1 MAEESPLTGTTDAL
15 DGFSPA
21 TRAWFG
27 GAFAEP
33 TPAQAGAWRAIGKGE
48 DTLVV
53 APTGL
58 GKTLAAFLWAIDKL
72 AAVPPPQ
79 DPKRRTRVLYV
90 SPLKALAVDIERNL
104 RAPLTGIRHAAH
116 RLGLAE
122 PDIQVAIRTG
132 DTAAED
138 RRKLVT
144 KPPDILI
151 TTPESLFLLLTSQAR
166 ETLRGVETV
175 IVDEVHAVAGNKRGA
190 HLALS
195 LERLDALRGDARPA
209 QRVGLSATVRPVGE
223 VATFLGGARPVTVV
237 QPPSPK
243 RIELTVVVPVE
254 DMTELDTAPGRGSDG
269 DEGGPAPVRSIW
281 PHVEER
287 VLDLI
292 EQHKSTIVFANSRRL
307 AERLCGRLNELAA
320 ERAEAAFEAGP
331 SPADTAGPGAR
342 GSSALNGRMPAEI
355 MAQAG
360 AAAGAPAEVARA
372 HHGSVSR
379 QERAEIEEALKAGRL
394 PAVVATSSL
403 ELGIDMGAVDLVV
416 QVESPPSVASGLQRV
431 GRAGHNVGDVS
442 RGIIFPKYQGDLVQA
457 AVVAERMRDGQ
468 IEELKIPHNPLDVL
482 AQQVVAMT
490 AVDDWP
496 VDELERTVRRAAP
509 FGGLTRPILE
519 AVLDMLAGR
528 YPSEDFAGL
537 RPRIVWDRVA
547 GIIRARPGAQRLAVT
562 SGGTIPDR
570 GLFGVFLASGGDRQ
584 PRRVGELDEE
594 MVYESRVGD
603 VFVLGASSWRI
614 EDITPDR
621 VLVTPAP
628 GQPGRLPF
636 WHGDTPGRPA
646 ELGRAIG
653 AAVRSLAAAPSESSA
668 MASLERAGLDEL
680 AARNLLRYLADQRAA
695 TGYVPDDRTLVV
707 ERFRDE
713 LGDWRVV
720 LHSPYGDRVHAPW
733 ALAIAARLRERYGG
747 MDVQALHTDDGI
759 LIRVPESDEP
769 PPSGIALIDPDEIGD
784 LVTAEV
790 GASALFASRFR
801 ECASRALLLP
811 RRQPG
816 RRTPL
821 WQQRQRSAQLLE
833 IASRYPAFPIV
844 LETVREVLRDVF
856 DVPALTG
863 LLRDI
868 AARRIRI
875 VEVETA
881 TPSPFGK
888 SLLFRY
894 VGAFMYEGDAPLAE
908 RRAQALSL
916 DTALLAELLG
926 QDGLRELLDPS
937 VVEQTERDLQHL
949 SEGRRCRDLEGVADL
964 LRTAGP
970 LTALEVADR
979 CVDGSASDSWLSDLA
994 SARRVIQVRIA
1005 GQPMWA
1011 AIEDAGRL
1019 RDALGVP
1026 LPLGVPE
1033 AFTEPVADAL
1043 GDLVARYA
1051 RTHGPFATAAVAGRY
1066 GLGPA
1071 VVTLVLRRLGA
1082 DGRVVE
1088 GEFLPTG
1095 ADASAGGTEWCDAEV
1110 LRLLRRRCLARLR
1123 KEAEPVPP
1131 EVLARFLPAWH
1142 GIGSALDR
1150 SLGGGAAS
1158 GGRRRADAGAVL
1170 EVVERLAGA
1179 PVPASALETLV
1190 LPGRIPGYSPAL
1202 LDELTSAGEVVWSG
1216 AGALPG
1222 GDGWLVLAPADGAP
1236 LMLPEPGEVS
1246 MTPLHEA
1253 VLEVLSGGGALF
1265 FRMLSDR
1272 AAALLSGSLPDDSEV
1287 AAAIWDL
1294 VWAGLLTNDTL
1305 APMRVALGGQQRRAA
1320 ASPRAAVPRP
1330 RPGGPGRRYGF
1341 GRPPMPTRTGPPT
1354 VSGRWSLLPGRLAGA
1369 EPSGRD
1375 GAQTV
1380 RAHTLAL
1387 TLLERHG
1394 VLTRGAVASERI
1406 PGGFAAVYPVLRAM
1420 EEAGQCRRGYFVEG
1434 LGAAQFALPGA
1445 VDRMRALADRPRAAD
1460 PGARASISAER
1471 AVVLAAADPAQP
1483 YGAALPWPDRPG
1495 ETPSHRP
1502 GRKAGALV
1510 VLVDGS
1516 LVLYV
1521 ERGGRTLLSW
1531 TDDPELL
1538 GPSATAL
1545 AASVRD
1551 GALGRMSVERA
1562 DGLTVGSGIHGSPLA
1577 HALEAAGF
1585 RPTPRGLRLRAS

>member
-1 MAEESPLTGTTDAL
+1 
-15 DGFSPA
+15 
-21 TRAWFG
+21 
-27 GAFAEP
+27 
-33 TPAQAGAWRAIGKGE
+33 
-48 DTLVV
+48 
-53 APTGL
+53 
-58 GKTLAAFLWAIDKL
+58 
-72 AAVPPPQ
+72 
-79 DPKRRTRVLYV
+79 
-90 SPLKALAVDIERNL
+90 
-104 RAPLTGIRHAAH
+104 
-116 RLGLAE
+116 
-122 PDIQVAIRTG
+122 
-132 DTAAED
+132 
-138 RRKLVT
+138 
-144 KPPDILI
+144 
-151 TTPESLFLLLTSQAR
+151 
-166 ETLRGVETV
+166 
-175 IVDEVHAVAGNKRGA
+175 
-190 HLALS
+190 
-195 LERLDALRGDARPA
+195 
-209 QRVGLSATVRPVGE
+209 
-223 VATFLGGARPVTVV
+223 
-237 QPPSPK
+237 
-243 RIELTVVVPVE
+243 
-254 DMTELDTAPGRGSDG
+254 
-269 DEGGPAPVRSIW
+269 
-281 PHVEER
+281 
-287 VLDLI
+287 
-292 EQHKSTIVFANSRRL
+292 
-307 AERLCGRLNELAA
+307 
-320 ERAEAAFEAGP
+320 
-331 SPADTAGPGAR
+331 
-342 GSSALNGRMPAEI
+342 
-355 MAQAG
+355 
-360 AAAGAPAEVARA
+360 
-372 HHGSVSR
+372 
-379 QERAEIEEALKAGRL
+379 
-394 PAVVATSSL
+394 
-403 ELGIDMGAVDLVV
+403 
-416 QVESPPSVASGLQRV
+416 
-431 GRAGHNVGDVS
+431 
-442 RGIIFPKYQGDLVQA
+442 
-457 AVVAERMRDGQ
+457 
-468 IEELKIPHNPLDVL
+468 
-482 AQQVVAMT
+482 
-490 AVDDWP
+490 
-496 VDELERTVRRAAP
+496 
-509 FGGLTRPILE
+509 
-519 AVLDMLAGR
+519 
-528 YPSEDFAGL
+528 
-537 RPRIVWDRVA
+537 
-547 GIIRARPGAQRLAVT
+547 
-562 SGGTIPDR
+562 
-570 GLFGVFLASGGDRQ
+570 
-584 PRRVGELDEE
+584 
-594 MVYESRVGD
+594 
-603 VFVLGASSWRI
+603 
-614 EDITPDR
+614 
-621 VLVTPAP
+621 
-628 GQPGRLPF
+628 
-636 WHGDTPGRPA
+636 
-646 ELGRAIG
+646 
-653 AAVRSLAAAPSESSA
+653 

-769 PPSGIALIDPDEIGD
+769 PPSGIALLDPDEIGD

-937 VVEQTERDLQHL
+937 VVEETERDLQHL

-979 CVDGSASDSWLSDLA
+979 CVDGSASDLWLSDLA

-1071 VVTLVLRRLGA
+1071 VVTMVLRRLVA

-1095 ADASAGGTEWCDAEV
+1095 AGPGRRWVNGAVSNGAVSTRASAGGTEWCDAEV

-1150 SLGGGAAS
+1150 GLGGGAAS

-1294 VWAGLLTNDTL
+1294 VGPGCSPTTPWPRCGS
-1305 APMRVALGGQQRRAA
+1305 RSA
-1320 ASPRAAVPRP
+1320 ASSAGRP
-1330 RPGGPGRRYGF
+1330 RRHGRRCPGPGRAVPAGGTGSA
-1341 GRPPMPTRTGPPT
+1341 GRRCRPA
-1354 VSGRWSLLPGRLAGA
+1354 PGRRRSAAG
-1369 EPSGRD
+1369 GRCC
-1375 GAQTV
+1375 
-1380 RAHTLAL
+1380 
-1387 TLLERHG
+1387 
-1394 VLTRGAVASERI
+1394 RGAWPARSLPVAM
-1406 PGGFAAVYPVLRAM
+1406 A
-1420 EEAGQCRRGYFVEG
+1420 
-1434 LGAAQFALPGA
+1434 
-1445 VDRMRALADRPRAAD
+1445 PR
-1460 PGARASISAER
+1460 
-1471 AVVLAAADPAQP
+1471 
-1483 YGAALPWPDRPG
+1483 
-1495 ETPSHRP
+1495 
-1502 GRKAGALV
+1502 
-1510 VLVDGS
+1510 
-1516 LVLYV
+1516 
-1521 ERGGRTLLSW
+1521 
-1531 TDDPELL
+1531 
-1538 GPSATAL
+1538 PSART
-1545 AASVRD
+1545 RW
-1551 GALGRMSVERA
+1551 
-1562 DGLTVGSGIHGSPLA
+1562 P
-1577 HALEAAGF
+1577 
-1585 RPTPRGLRLRAS
+1585 